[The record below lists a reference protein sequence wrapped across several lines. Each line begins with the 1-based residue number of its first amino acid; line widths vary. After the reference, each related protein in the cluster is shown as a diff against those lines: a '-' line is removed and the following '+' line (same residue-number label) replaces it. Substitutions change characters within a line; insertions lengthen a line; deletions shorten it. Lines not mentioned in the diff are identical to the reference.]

1 MVDIPINFKE
11 RQTAASSDKRPED
24 GMKEAEL
31 KKENLESAA
40 EPKPSDPGASA
51 GKPEAAEAETAAA
64 AGPEKEPRP
73 ADAEGSGSGPAEADN
88 TQESEIEELKK
99 KINELEKK
107 NQEMREQVL
116 RVRAEAD
123 NFRKRMQKEKDDFA
137 RFAREGFIRELL
149 PVKDNLERALAHAEE
164 DPGSIVDGVRLTLE
178 QFDSILKSMGV
189 EPVESLGQPFD
200 PSLHEAMAQVESD
213 ECEPNTVVNELQKGY
228 TLHGRLLRPAMVA
241 VAKAKSQ
248 EN

>member
-1 MVDIPINFKE
+1 MVEIPINIIDRHSAGKE
-11 RQTAASSDKRPED
+11 DICPKNCS
-24 GMKEAEL
+24 KEAEL
-31 KKENLESAA
+31 KEEKLENGGDVKPPASAVEPESPVAAAPADKEN
-40 EPKPSDPGASA
+40 KN
-51 GKPEAAEAETAAA
+51 PEATAAVSGEQPA
-64 AGPEKEPRP
+64 AGNPAPESEP
-73 ADAEGSGSGPAEADN
+73 
-88 TQESEIEELKK
+88 ESEIEELKK
-99 KINELEKK
+99 EISKLQKENR
-107 NQEMREQVL
+107 EMQEQVL

-137 RFAREGFIRELL
+137 RFAREGFIRDLL

-178 QFDSILKSMGV
+178 QFDAILKNMGV
-189 EPVESLGQPFD
+189 EPIESLGKPFD

-213 ECEPNTVVNELQKGY
+213 ECKPNTVVNELQKGY

-241 VAKAKSQ
+241 VAKAKNQ